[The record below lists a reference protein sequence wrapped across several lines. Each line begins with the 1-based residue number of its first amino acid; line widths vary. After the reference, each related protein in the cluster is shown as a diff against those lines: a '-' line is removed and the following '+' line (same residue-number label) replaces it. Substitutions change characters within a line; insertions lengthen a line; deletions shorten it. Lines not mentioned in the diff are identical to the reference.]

1 MSSVFQCQYPPQL
14 RTREQALIDGRRT
27 AAAATEVQKA
37 APVAGLAFSGGGIRS
52 ATFCLGVLR
61 ALAGGD
67 KDDTNRIS
75 LRGIDV
81 LSTVSGGGYVG
92 AFLGALFSRQG
103 ATPDHVERQ
112 LSNPSSTAVH
122 WLREN
127 GRYLA
132 PNGAGDQWLA
142 ASTVLRNWV
151 TVAIV
156 MGITVLSALMTAQ
169 AVRAIAPYGLPAR
182 AFDVVNAA
190 FDHPVLSVYWSPWLL
205 APLVVLLFVAT
216 PLGWAYWLGMWQA
229 TRVDHGWVW
238 ATTILVTVAAA
249 IAAVVG
255 RLTDSVDAKFL
266 TMLIVLAIVGAL
278 TLLCAVVLNAKSDGT
293 AKYVEGQRTF
303 RNLASRAL
311 TGAIIATA
319 ALLGLALVDTI
330 GQTVY
335 VLAQTP
341 PVRNA
346 LLGTL
351 VAAIGVLL
359 TAGQKIATFLDKGDK
374 KRRVTIPLALI
385 ATTAGLFV
393 TFAIL
398 SGLSAVSHAIA
409 RGPQIERCDSSASPV
424 TVSLSSQRYIVV
436 GESSRCEAPAL
447 PPLDRDRTA
456 ATAFI
461 LLVLTW
467 FLGRSF
473 PFVNLSS
480 LTQFYSA
487 RLSRTYIGASNEL
500 RQRRGA
506 TMTEEIPGDDFE
518 MPDYAPQQHGGPL
531 HLINVTLNET
541 VGGRSQVEDRDRK
554 GLAMAIGP
562 AGVSVGVSH
571 HAAWKDGTR
580 MAEIE
585 PIPASERQGDP
596 SQGYHIWSSSPPP
609 IAPKRLS
616 LSQWTSIS
624 GAAVATGMGAKTSL
638 GLSLLLGIGNVR
650 LGYWWD
656 SKAEPERQG
665 GVAPKPSGRLQRLI
679 SKALPVQSSLMQEL
693 LAQFH
698 GPHRKYWYL
707 TDGGHFENTA
717 CYELLRRRV
726 PLIIVCDDGADP
738 DYGFED
744 LANLVRKAR
753 LDFNADIK
761 FMVGADNVAGHFQD
775 LTPKP
780 PHGEYGLAGRQPK
793 IDLGVRVS
801 ASHVL
806 LARVDYPDGEQL
818 GPGFPLKDGKA
829 HSLLVILKPTLTGD
843 EPLDVLQYA
852 ASHSTFPQ
860 ETTADQFF
868 DEAQWESYRRLG
880 EHIGHV
886 VTKLDIGSLWA
897 KVADDANLSGA
908 DA

>member
-1 MSSVFQCQYPPQL
+1 MPSVFQCQYPQQL
-14 RTREQALIDGRRT
+14 RTREETLIDGRRAVS
-27 AAAATEVQKA
+27 AANDAQKSR
-37 APVAGLAFSGGGIRS
+37 PVVGLAFSGGGIRS

-67 KDDTNRIS
+67 KADPNRIS
-75 LRGIDV
+75 LRSVDL

-103 ATPDHVERQ
+103 ATPDDVERQ
-112 LSNPSSTAVH
+112 LSSPRSRAVH

-142 ASTVLRNWV
+142 GSTVLRNWV
-151 TVAIV
+151 ALAIV
-156 MGITVLSALMTAQ
+156 MGVTVLAVLMTAQ
-169 AVRAIAPYGLPAR
+169 AVRLAFPAEL
-182 AFDVVNAA
+182 NAA
-190 FDHPVLSVYWSPWLL
+190 FDEPVFSIYWSPWLL
-205 APLVVLLFVAT
+205 APLAVLLFVAT
-216 PLGWAYWLGMWQA
+216 PLGWAYWLGVWQA
-229 TRVDHGWVW
+229 TKVDHGWVW
-238 ATTILVTVAAA
+238 ATTIVVTVGAA
-249 IAAVVG
+249 ITALVVA
-255 RLTDSVDAKFL
+255 LTPPFDEKFL
-266 TMLIVLAIVGAL
+266 WMLIAFAAVGAL
-278 TLLCAVVLNAKSDGT
+278 TLLCALVLNAKADGN

-319 ALLGLALVDTI
+319 ALLGLALIDTI
-330 GQTVY
+330 GQTAY
-335 VLAQTP
+335 VMAQAP
-341 PVRNA
+341 HVRNA
-346 LLGTL
+346 LLSSL
-351 VAAIGVLL
+351 AAAIVVLI
-359 TAGQKIATFLDKGDK
+359 TAGQKIATLLDKGGNK
-374 KRRVTIPLALI
+374 KRVSLPLALI
-385 ATTAGLFV
+385 AGLAGLFV
-393 TFAIL
+393 TFVIL
-398 SGLSAVSHAIA
+398 SGLSAVSHEIA
-409 RGPQIERCDSSASPV
+409 RGPQTERCDNSESRVS
-424 TVSLSSQRYIVV
+424 VSLSAERYIVV
-436 GESSRCEAPAL
+436 GENSRCEP
-447 PPLDRDRTA
+447 PPLPEPDGKRTA
-456 ATAFI
+456 IAAI
-461 LLVLTW
+461 ALLVLTW

-480 LTQFYSA
+480 LAQFYSA
-487 RLSRTYIGASNEL
+487 RLSRTYIGASNET

-518 MPDYAPQQHGGPL
+518 MYEYAPQQHGGPI

-554 GLAMAIGP
+554 GLAMAVGP
-562 AGVSVGVSH
+562 AGVSVGVRH

-585 PIPASERQGDP
+585 PIAASESDGDS
-596 SQGYHIWSSSPPP
+596 SQGYHIWSSTPPP

-624 GAAVATGMGAKTSL
+624 GAAVAPGMGAQTSL

-656 SKAEPERQG
+656 SKAEPDRQG
-665 GVAPKPSGRLQRLI
+665 GVAPKPSVRLQRLF
-679 SKALPVQSSLMQEL
+679 SKTLPVQSSLMQEL

-698 GPHRKYWYL
+698 GPHRQYWYL
-707 TDGGHFENTA
+707 SDGGHFENTA

-726 PLIIVCDDGADP
+726 PLIVICDDGADP
-738 DYGFED
+738 GYGFAD

-761 FMVGADNVAGHFQD
+761 FMVGADTVTGHFQD
-775 LTPKP
+775 LIPKA
-780 PHGEYGLAGRQPK
+780 PHGESGHSERQPK
-793 IDLGVRVS
+793 IDLGIHVS
-801 ASHVL
+801 AAHVM
-806 LARVDYPDGEQL
+806 LARVDYPDGEQM
-818 GPGFPLKDGKA
+818 GPGFPSRDGKA
-829 HSLLVILKPTLTGD
+829 HSLIVILKPTLTGD

-852 ASHSTFPQ
+852 ASHTTFPQ

-880 EHIGHV
+880 EHIGHIA
-886 VTKLDIGSLWA
+886 TTLDIGALWA
-897 KVADDANLSGA
+897 KVSDEANLSGT
-908 DA
+908 DI